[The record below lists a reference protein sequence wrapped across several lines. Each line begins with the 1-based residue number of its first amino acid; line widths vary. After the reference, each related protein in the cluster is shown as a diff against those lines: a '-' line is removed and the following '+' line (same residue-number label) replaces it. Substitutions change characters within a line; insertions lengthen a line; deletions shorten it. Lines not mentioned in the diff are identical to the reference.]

1 MRNKSFYYPLMIAML
16 LLLCTPFVTVVYAQS
31 FTVTGTVAD
40 SQGGVP
46 GVNVKVKG
54 STTGTITDM
63 DGKFTLN
70 VPSSKSVLVISYIGY
85 TTQEIPVNNQKIL
98 NINLKEDTKVL
109 DEVVV
114 VGYGVQK
121 KSHLT
126 GAFNLCQ
133 LALTGMIRRKAGR
146 ILTVS
151 SMWGQTGGSC
161 EVHYSAAKAGLIGL
175 TKALAKEEGPSGITV
190 NCVAPG
196 VIDTD
201 MMASFTA
208 EDKAAL
214 AEETP
219 VGRLG
224 TAEEVAKLLLYLA
237 GEDAGYITGQ
247 VFGVNGGLVI

>member
-1 MRNKSFYYPLMIAML
+1 ML
-16 LLLCTPFVTVVYAQS
+16 SGKTAV
-31 FTVTGTVAD
+31 VTGASRGIGRAIAEKLAAEGAFVVINYNGSKEAAETVLAGIRAA
-40 SQGGVP
+40 GGDGCVMQC
-46 GVNVKVKG
+46 NVSDFAACEAWMKE
-54 STTGTITDM
+54 ILALY
-63 DGKFTLN
+63 GKIDIL
-70 VPSSKSVLVISYIGY
+70 
-85 TTQEIPVNNQKIL
+85 VNNAGIAQQKLFTDITP
-98 NINLKEDTKVL
+98 EEWQRML
-109 DEVVV
+109 DVN
-114 VGYGVQK
+114 
-121 KSHLT
+121 LT

-133 LALTGMIRRKAGR
+133 LALPGMIRRKAGR

>member
-1 MRNKSFYYPLMIAML
+1 MALVDDDEVEVIRRILFVQAGAAFIFGNGLIGREVDF
-16 LLLCTPFVTVVYAQS
+16 TPFNCITVFDFPA
-31 FTVTGTVAD
+31 G
-40 SQGGVP
+40 
-46 GVNVKVKG
+46 
-54 STTGTITDM
+54 ITK
-63 DGKFTLN
+63 DGLMLRMKDEDFDRVIQTNLRGAFVCVREAAKIMTRQRHGRIIN
-70 VPSSKSVLVISYIGY
+70 ISS
-85 TTQEIPVNNQKIL
+85 
-98 NINLKEDTKVL
+98 
-109 DEVVV
+109 V
-114 VGYGVQK
+114 VGQMG
-121 KSHLT
+121 
-126 GAFNLCQ
+126 N
-133 LALTGMIRRKAGR
+133 AGQ
-146 ILTVS
+146 INYAS
-151 SMWGQTGGSC
+151 
-161 EVHYSAAKAGLIGL
+161 AKAGLIGL